1 MTASRWVLLA
11 LATLLGLAAL
21 SAWIYRDIPLETLEA
36 RYGNSASHYP
46 LIDGV
51 RMHYRDEGEGEGP
64 AIVLVHGQFASL
76 LMWDPWVEALQ
87 DRYRVVRFDLPGHG
101 LSDADPSG
109 DYSHERTLALTEKLI
124 DALGL
129 ERFSI
134 GGSGMGATV
143 AFHYAARYPE
153 RVERLVLASPE
164 THGSNR
170 SAADAARVPSWM
182 TLLRYVTPR
191 ALIRRQLENEFADDS
206 LVNHELVTQWHELLL
221 GKNHREAALARLRQQ
236 APLDAEPL
244 AKIRAPVLV
253 MWGEKNATDTV
264 PAPDFKQ
271 LCPNSP
277 DVRVLTYP
285 GVGSQPVL
293 EAPERTKQ
301 DVSSYLDA
309 PVPTLLAPAS

>member
-1 MTASRWVLLA
+1 MTASRWILLA

-21 SAWIYRDIPLETLEA
+21 SAWIYRDIPLEILEA

-51 RMHYRDEGEGEGP
+51 RMHYRDEGEGP
-64 AIVLVHGQFASL
+64 AIVLVHGQYASL

-109 DYSHERTLALTEKLI
+109 DYSRERTLALTEKLI

-134 GGSGMGATV
+134 GGSGLGASV
-143 AFHYAARYPE
+143 AIYYAAQHPE
-153 RVERLVLASPE
+153 RAERLVLASPE
-164 THGSNR
+164 ANASNR
-170 SAADAARVPSWM
+170 SAADAEGRAPRWM
-182 TLLRYVTPR
+182 ALLRHVTPR
-191 ALIRRQLENEFADDS
+191 ALTRRQLESAFGDDNQVS
-206 LVNHELVTQWHELLL
+206 DELVAQWHELLL

-236 APLDAEPL
+236 APLENEPL
-244 AKIRAPVLV
+244 GEIRAPVLIL
-253 MWGEKNATDTV
+253 WGEKSANGIV

-271 LCPNSP
+271 LSPNSP

-285 GVGSQPVL
+285 GVGSLPML
-293 EAPERTKQ
+293 EAPERTGQ
-301 DVSSYLDA
+301 DVRSYLDA
-309 PVPTLLAPAS
+309 PVPTLLAPAG